1 MARSA
6 LIVLIAMLATA
17 CSSEA
22 PATEAGG
29 QGNSSPDPVRALA
42 SLLSEGRGVT
52 VAEHQE
58 TQVEGDEL
66 NQGERKGTI
75 LLSPSGVEGFD
86 VTMKT
91 DLMDSASRSVALG
104 PHTYQSGGP
113 VGEMLP
119 KGKKWM
125 QWPSEPGKRSPFFSP
140 VLILEPSTLKALLAT
155 QEDQKADM
163 RTGKITLAALA
174 AASPAFAADESAR
187 PGTLVVAWQMWV
199 DPKGLPI
206 RLVTEYADPKAPLGA
221 TTWRSDIAF
230 SAWGE
235 PVTLEAPPAKLVTTD
250 S

>member
-1 MARSA
+1 MIS
-6 LIVLIAMLATA
+6 VLATGCA
-17 CSSEA
+17 SEET
-22 PATEAGG
+22 PAGEVNVA
-29 QGNSSPDPVRALA
+29 SPDPVRALA
-42 SLLSEGRGVT
+42 AVLGEGRGVAVT
-52 VAEHQE
+52 EHQE
-58 TQVEGDEL
+58 TRVEGDDL
-66 NQGERKGTI
+66 NQGDRKGTI
-75 LLSPSGVEGFD
+75 LLNASGVEGYD

-113 VGEMLP
+113 VGEVLP

-140 VLILEPSTLKALLAT
+140 VLILEPSTLKALIGT
-155 QEDQKADM
+155 QEEQGPGTRK
-163 RTGKITLAALA
+163 GKITLAALA

-187 PGTLVVAWQMWV
+187 PGTLVVSWQMWV
-199 DPKGLPI
+199 DPKGLPT

-235 PVTLEAPPAKLVTTD
+235 PVTLEKPPAKLVTTD